1 LPSTGIPLENL
12 MIGRGKKFWKKVNA
26 KIFTSDT
33 MQLLLHEN
41 TYYLLSNWDAI
52 LVLME
57 QLSKYCM
64 VRANYEVMQVPSRAK
79 NKNIV

>member
-1 LPSTGIPLENL
+1 
-12 MIGRGKKFWKKVNA
+12 
-26 KIFTSDT
+26 